1 MIFKNAVNLFM
12 EHLKE
17 KDRSPKTISNYDG
30 HLSRFN
36 NYLVEKYNRQI
47 YVDEVTPDD
56 FEKYLYEPPNDKN
69 LTQVSRYAITTAF
82 KSFYTFCFNK
92 EYCKVNIGRQ
102 LTPIKARSKE
112 RAYITEEEL
121 LKMVAEI
128 NSETDKAIMQ
138 AMFYTG
144 MRIGE
149 AINLT
154 LEDINFT
161 DNYIYIRK
169 RKSRYDRKVPISIK
183 LRVILEDYLEYHRNE
198 IETDS
203 DRVFILANGG
213 NYTESR
219 FNKMIKRAAC
229 KAELDENMTSHIM
242 RHSFASN
249 LIAKGVDVARV
260 KKLLGHESIITTN
273 IYLHTNMQLLRKAVD
288 KL

>member
-1 MIFKNAVNLFM
+1 MDFEKAVNLFM
-12 EHLKE
+12 EHLNE
-17 KDRSPKTISNYDG
+17 KDRSPKTISHYDG
-30 HLSRFN
+30 CLSRFN
-36 NYLVEKYNRQI
+36 KYLVEKYNRLV

-69 LTQVSRYAITTAF
+69 LTQVSRYTITTAF
-82 KSFYTFCFNK
+82 KSFYTFCYNK
-92 EYCKVNIGRQ
+92 DYCKGNIGRQ

-121 LKMVAEI
+121 MKMVGKI
-128 NSETDKAIMQ
+128 SNETDKAIMQ
-138 AMFYTG
+138 TMFYTG

-154 LEDINFT
+154 LADINFT
-161 DNYIYIRK
+161 GNYIHVKK

-183 LRVILEDYLEYHRNE
+183 LRIILEDYLEYCRSE

-203 DRVFILANGG
+203 DRVFVLANGG

-219 FNKMIKRAAC
+219 FNKMIKRTAQ
-229 KAELDENMTSHIM
+229 KAELDGNMTSHIM